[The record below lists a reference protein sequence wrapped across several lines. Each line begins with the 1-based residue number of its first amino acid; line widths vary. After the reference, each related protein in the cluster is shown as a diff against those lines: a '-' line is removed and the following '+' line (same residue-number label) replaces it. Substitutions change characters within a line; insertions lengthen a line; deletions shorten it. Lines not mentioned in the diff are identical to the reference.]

1 MIRSLN
7 MQKHLSAITA
17 AIVISALSAPGWAG
31 VSFNGEELTPKT
43 PDPRKNQTIPA
54 ALITLEMLQ
63 PLDVSQSIRLR
74 LETALLDREKMVL
87 AQQAGTS
94 AKKLKVLRVKRD
106 ASRQAVL
113 SDLYTQELQGSSA
126 IALSLLEWDE
136 AQLIYEEDLAYYRKD
151 LKRFAA
157 CKPKCQEPEK
167 PFPEYGDLIA
177 SLEENMPPEDEE
189 PMQVYNLYLRGLLY
203 EASGDEVGAVSV
215 YGKALQI
222 GQARLIAEIHT
233 RIGDLESGIGNY
245 QAAAHQ
251 YESVAF
257 GEYYAESRVKQ
268 AWVYRQLN
276 DCKNVLKVAA
286 RFRPTVSSEAEQK
299 RFGAEVLGYETQCAA
314 FYLRMDE
321 VVKIDPEGL
330 SLVEHEIKVLKE
342 KRRREGSR
350 AVVKSDFRICLADA
364 LQNPFE
370 VSQLSLNLA
379 GTTRDPEF
387 TWAGASDTVDSDI
400 PQPEEVYTANIA
412 ACMARRLEMFP
423 LVTTLSGSVTLIVP

>member
-1 MIRSLN
+1 
-7 MQKHLSAITA
+7 MQKHLSAITVG
-17 AIVISALSAPGWAG
+17 IVISVLSTPGWAG
-31 VSFNGEELTPKT
+31 VSFSGEELTPKT
-43 PDPRKNQTIPA
+43 PEPRKSLIIPV
-54 ALITLEMLQ
+54 ALITLEMLE
-63 PLDVSQSIRLR
+63 PLDVSKSIRGR
-74 LETALLDREKMVL
+74 LKTALLDREKMVL
-87 AQQAGTS
+87 AHQAGTS
-94 AKKLKVLRVKRD
+94 AKELKVLRAKRD

-113 SDLYTQELQGSSA
+113 PDLYTQELQGSSA

-136 AQLIYEEDLAYYRKD
+136 AQLIYEEDLAYYHKD
-151 LKRFAA
+151 LKRFSA
-157 CKPKCQEPEK
+157 CKPECDEPEK
-167 PFPEYGDLIA
+167 PFPVYGDLIA

-215 YGKALQI
+215 YGKAIQI

-245 QAAAHQ
+245 EAAAHQ

-257 GEYYAESRVKQ
+257 GEYYAQSRVKQ

-286 RFRPTVSSEAEQK
+286 RFRHTVSSDAEQK
-299 RFGAEVLGYETQCAA
+299 RFGAEMLRYETECAA

-321 VVKIDPEGL
+321 VVKIDPEGV
-330 SLVEHEIKVLKE
+330 SLVEHEIKVLQE
-342 KRRREGSR
+342 RRRRQGSH
-350 AVVKSDFRICLADA
+350 AVVKNDFRICLADA

-379 GTTRDPEF
+379 GTTRDPEL

-423 LVTTLSGSVTLIVP
+423 VVTTLSGSVTLIVP